1 MQVQEAGTYLQQVG
15 INAVAGVVIAI
26 VGSLIIG
33 GFLAWIARRA
43 QFQRE
48 DRQIRDK
55 LIEDTT
61 RTLGAV
67 NIKLELYERFVV
79 TPVDDVQRTPDELGR
94 RRGDLDAVY
103 EASAAT
109 ANSLESRLRAY
120 FEGTSVA
127 EAWHGAW
134 DCLVVRYF
142 SLIVSDR
149 TKLEI
154 LYAENAGEGH
164 SGLSVKQ
171 LADIEAVRGRY
182 QALRNQVTE
191 EVATFKLRI

>member
-1 MQVQEAGTYLQQVG
+1 MPVPEAVTYLQQVG
-15 INAVAGVVIAI
+15 LNAVAGAATAI

-33 GFLAWIARRA
+33 GFLAWIARRS
-43 QFQRE
+43 QFRRE

-55 LIEDTT
+55 LIEDIT
-61 RTLGAV
+61 RTLGTV
-67 NIKLELYERFVV
+67 NIKLELYERFVIA
-79 TPVDDVQRTPDELGR
+79 PVDDVQRAPDELGR

-142 SLIVSDR
+142 SMIVPDR
-149 TKLEI
+149 ATLEI
-154 LYAENAGEGH
+154 LYGENAGEGH
-164 SGLSVKQ
+164 SGLSVRQ
-171 LADIEAVRGRY
+171 LADTEAVRSRY
-182 QALRNQVTE
+182 RALRNQVTE
-191 EVATFKLRI
+191 AVATFKLRI

>member
-1 MQVQEAGTYLQQVG
+1 MPVPKAGSYLQQIG
-15 INAVAGVVIAI
+15 LNAAAGAATAI

-33 GFLAWIARRA
+33 GFIAWIARRA
-43 QFQRE
+43 QFRRE

-55 LIEDTT
+55 LIEDIT

-67 NIKLELYERFVV
+67 NIKLELYERFVIG
-79 TPVDDVQRTPDELGR
+79 PVDDIQRAPDELAR
-94 RRGDLDAVY
+94 RRDDLDAVY

-142 SLIVSDR
+142 SMIVSDKA
-149 TKLEI
+149 KLEI
-154 LYAENAGEGH
+154 LYGENAGEGH

-171 LADIEAVRGRY
+171 LTDIDTVRSRY
-182 QALRNQVTE
+182 QTLRNQVTE